1 MPPIMQKWTPYHAK
15 LAAYTLTR
23 RYPSDSQDRLA
34 SVLLD
39 AKVDLNPHQI
49 DAALFAFQTP
59 LSKGAILADEVG
71 LGKTIE
77 AGLVISQRW
86 AERKRKILIITPSNL
101 RKQWSQELFEKFF
114 LPSNILEAKS
124 WSKLRKEGHS
134 RPFLSD
140 SIVLCSYQ
148 FARNK
153 AEEIA
158 SIRWD
163 LVVFDEAH
171 RLRNVYKPNNVIA
184 NTLKRA
190 LKDNPILLLSATPL
204 QNSILELYGLVSFV
218 DDHIFGDV
226 KSFKEQYGSNPSDLA
241 LEQLRKRILPIC
253 KRTLRRQ
260 VLPYIRYTKR
270 FPILQPFTPEERED
284 RLYNLVSD
292 YLQRPNL
299 QALPSRQRTLMTLII
314 RKLLASSTY
323 AIAGTLETLS
333 RRLERMLA
341 DATAESGD
349 LVEIIG
355 EDYEEASE
363 IEDEWEDPEDAAA
376 ISEEKKDAIRN
387 EIADLKSFR
396 ELALSITENAKGIA
410 LLTALQK
417 GFDAAESFGGC
428 RKAIIF
434 TESRRTQEY
443 LLALLSNTP
452 WKDGLLLFN
461 GTNTDKRSQEI
472 YAAWYERFKGTD
484 KISGSR
490 SADTR
495 QALVDYF
502 RDEGTIM
509 IATEAGAEGINLQ
522 FCSLVVNYDLP
533 WNPQRIEQRI
543 GRCHR
548 YGQRFDVVVVNFL
561 NSTNAA
567 DQRVYELLS
576 EKFRLFDGV
585 FGTSDEVLGAI
596 ESGIDFEKRIV
607 GIYQSCRKPEDIQ
620 LAFDALQ
627 AELRSDIDVSLTS
640 ARTKLLE
647 NFDDEV
653 REKLKLQETST
664 AESCSRFQVL
674 LLSLTCYELNGI
686 AERLDTG
693 SFVLHRS
700 PDGLN
705 LPSGRYSILGDDST
719 SHVYR
724 SSHPLALRVME
735 SARSR
740 PLESATVCFDLSNHE
755 GRISVLEA
763 YRGRSGLLRASFLSV
778 LSLDQTEDYFI
789 FSCISDTGDVLD
801 DEFVMRLFSLDGT
814 MDGGYTVSIHHELL
828 EDVAAR
834 KVKVLCDDLSRRNVK
849 FFEAESEKLESWAD
863 DLKTGLER
871 EIKDIDRQIREARH
885 NSSVALTL
893 EEKLG
898 FQREI
903 RVLEQMRSTKRKNL
917 FESQDQ
923 IDARRNEMI
932 EEIEKKLEMGTEEKT
947 LFEIGWRVR

>member
-1 MPPIMQKWTPYHAK
+1 MTAITQNWTPYHAK
-15 LAAYTLTR
+15 LAAFTLTR
-23 RYPSDSQDRLA
+23 RCPTDSQDRLA

-39 AKVDLNPHQI
+39 SKVDLNPHQI

-101 RKQWSQELFEKFF
+101 RKQWAQELYEKFF
-114 LPSNILEAKS
+114 LPSIIMEARS
-124 WSKLRKEGHS
+124 WTNLNKEGHS

-153 AEEIA
+153 ADEIS

-184 NTLKRA
+184 NTLKQA
-190 LKDNPILLLSATPL
+190 LKDNPMLLLTATPL
-204 QNSILELYGLVSFV
+204 QNSILELYGLVSFI
-218 DDHIFGDV
+218 DDHMFGDV
-226 KSFKEQYGSNPSDLA
+226 KSFKEQYGSSPSDQA
-241 LEQLRKRILPIC
+241 LNQLSRRIQPIC
-253 KRTLRRQ
+253 KRALRRQ

-333 RRLERMLA
+333 RRLECMLA
-341 DATAESGD
+341 DDASVSDD
-349 LVEIIG
+349 LVATVSD
-355 EDYEEASE
+355 DYEEAPE
-363 IEDEWEDPEDAAA
+363 IEDEWDDPEGIDSF
-376 ISEEKKDAIRN
+376 SEEKKDAIRS
-387 EIADLKSFR
+387 EIADLHSFR
-396 ELALSITENAKGIA
+396 ELALGITENAKGLA
-410 LLTALQK
+410 LLTALEK
-417 GFDAAESFGGC
+417 GFDAAVRFGGS

-443 LLALLSNTP
+443 ILDLLSSTP
-452 WKDGLLLFN
+452 WKDGVLLFN
-461 GTNTDKRSQEI
+461 GSNTDKRSQEI
-472 YAAWYERFKGTD
+472 YAAWYERYKDTD
-484 KISGSR
+484 RISGSR

-502 RDEGTIM
+502 REEGSIM

-533 WNPQRIEQRI
+533 WNPQRVEQRI

-548 YGQRFDVVVVNFL
+548 YGQQFDVVVVNFL
-561 NSTNAA
+561 NSSNAA

-596 ESGIDFEKRIV
+596 ESGVDFEKRIA

-620 LAFDALQ
+620 TAFDALQ
-627 AELRSDIDVSLTS
+627 TELRADIDVSLSS

-653 REKLKLQETST
+653 REKLKLRESST
-664 AESCSRFQVL
+664 TEICSRFQSL
-674 LLSLTCYELNGI
+674 LMSLTCYELQER
-686 AERLDTG
+686 AERLDQG
-693 SFVLHRS
+693 SFLLHQAPS
-700 PDGLN
+700 GLTV
-705 LPSGRYSILGDDST
+705 PTGRYSILGADMD

-724 SSHPLALRVME
+724 STHPIAISVLE

-740 PLESATVCFDLSNHE
+740 DLSPAMVSFDLSNHE
-755 GRISVLEA
+755 GKITALEG
-763 YRGRSGLLRASFLSV
+763 YVGRSGSLRVSFLSV
-778 LSLDQTEDYFI
+778 LSLDQAEDHFV
-789 FSCISDTGDVLD
+789 FSCISDAGEVLD
-801 DEFVMRLFSLDGT
+801 DDFVMRLFSLDGT
-814 MDGGYTVSIHHELL
+814 IDGGYTDSAHHELID
-828 EDVAAR
+828 EVYAR
-834 KVKVLCDDLSRRNVK
+834 KVKLLCDDLSRRNMK

-863 DLKTGLER
+863 DLKDGLER

-885 NSSVALTL
+885 NSSVSLTL
-893 EEKLG
+893 EEKLV

-903 RVLEQMRSTKRKNL
+903 RLLEQTRSTKRKNL
-917 FESQDQ
+917 FETQDQ
-923 IDARRNEMI
+923 IDARRNGMI
-932 EEIEKKLEMGTEEKT
+932 DEIEQKLKMGTEEKT
-947 LFEIGWRVR
+947 LFEIGWRVE